1 MSKKLHLIYVVML
14 VTFVILH
21 LSASKVNAQTLAF
34 SGAEGFGR
42 FTTGAR
48 GAQNPEVYIVTN
60 LNDSG
65 PGSFRDA
72 CSKQGRF
79 IVFAISGII
88 KLSADL
94 AIPKNTT
101 IAGQT
106 APGEGIVLYG
116 RKVSFSGSDNT
127 IARYIRIRLSSG
139 NGNSKSADASG
150 IANGKDMILDHLS
163 VTWGMD
169 EVFSINWD
177 SKGNNPDNI
186 TIQNSIIGQGL
197 HRHNHSAGGLMQP
210 SEGGKI
216 SLIRN
221 LYSSNKTRNPK
232 VKGINEFV
240 NNVVYN
246 WGNYGNTYGHSES
259 GEAYIMGGDSAGE
272 SFVNIINNY
281 FISGPSTRDNW
292 ATPFNRGN
300 SNFNLYGSGNYF
312 DNNKD
317 GVLNGI
323 DLPYDIISYPTGDE
337 SSLKAVPYDYPMK
350 NPTMTA
356 EQAYYWICDHVGA
369 SYPRRDQ
376 VDKLMISDLRSVGT
390 SGIYVYTESDLP
402 LANGGV
408 GNVFSAPAPLDS
420 DEDGI
425 PDIWEDAN
433 GLNKNDKT
441 DAVKYSLSNPEYLN
455 IEVYINSLMDTP
467 PSPFI
472 IPPSNILLSSVSVE
486 TPSPQSTIT
495 IKWTDNSNDEDGF
508 VIERS
513 LDGVS
518 YSVLDNVPANTI
530 TYQDN
535 NGLPNVKYWYRIKAV
550 NTNAESAYGAAV
562 SILTAP
568 IPTAPVKTSSPT
580 PKNAYKYVELL
591 SHINTGN
598 LQLSWIGSANTT
610 TYKIFIGE
618 SADNL
623 AFISNSTT
631 INYTI
636 SASSLVKGKTYYWRV
651 DAENS
656 KGVATGDIW
665 SFRVMPDIPNGL
677 VGYWSFDDIL
687 NNGNQIT
694 DSSPYENHG
703 TLALEESANIKTEG
717 KVGSAINFAT
727 ATTNM
732 DVINIPNNDQLYLSN
747 RSFSISF
754 WMKAPAAALPNSVSE
769 YLLCKGS
776 MTKSNVTGATG
787 NRYNLEFKSK
797 QLRFAIDNDE
807 RNKDELGVDGYLFY
821 TNEWVH
827 VVLIRDFENR
837 KLKVYANGVKQGEK
851 AITSAI
857 DNIGEESAL
866 ILGNI
871 GELELLNN
879 EKGVVKAIAPAPYK
893 GLLDEFKIYNYV
905 LTDAQ
910 IQADYN
916 VDPLPI
922 QASSPKPVN
931 QGEVALMDRAE
942 LSWDGGFKTTSFKLY
957 AGTSASNLTFVTELP
972 VITKSYELTN
982 LNGNTQYFWRVDAV
996 NDEGTKTGQVWEF
1009 KTAAFPQGIVADWH
1023 LDATNGIDIIDNS
1036 IYQNNGTISNVNSY
1050 AWESGK
1056 LNNSLNLQDVAA
1068 NSAIVVPHNESLKF
1082 DKNSFSVSLWV
1093 KASTPAS
1100 TSSYILHK
1108 GTFAKNAAIGTTGK
1122 WYGVELK
1129 GDQIYFSVDD
1139 DINKSTATASSTSIL
1154 NDTWVNLVFVRNVA
1168 DKTLKIYKDGVQIAL
1183 APENSSSIANG
1194 IGGIES
1200 LYIANCYDLNA
1211 PFKGALDEVKFFNYA
1226 LSQTE
1231 ITNLSQ
1237 GTLPVKLVDFTA
1249 KIENSLV
1256 KLRWSTVSEENNDKF
1271 IVEKSSNGYDFSFL
1285 KELKGKGV
1293 SNQTTSYTAFDNA
1306 PSSGTNYYKLVQYDK
1321 DGQSQIVG
1329 LSSVSYN
1336 LITSETIRIYPNPVK
1351 QEINVAIS
1359 KNVSQA
1365 VISLISLDGKTVYER
1380 LLTPEDGIFKVNLL
1394 QKPKSGVYVLKVAC
1408 RYDTYSSKLVV
1419 D

>member
-1 MSKKLHLIYVVML
+1 MSKKILLIYVL
-14 VTFVILH
+14 VVIGF
-21 LSASKVNAQTLAF
+21 LSMNTTIAQTLAF
-34 SGAEGFGR
+34 PGAEGFGK
-42 FTTGAR
+42 FTKGAR
-48 GAQNPEVYIVTN
+48 AVASPEVYIVTN

-65 PGSFRDA
+65 AGSFRDA

-88 KLSADL
+88 KLSSDL
-94 AIPKNTT
+94 VIPKNTT

-350 NPTMTA
+350 NPAMTA

-376 VDKLMISDLRSVGT
+376 VDKLMISDLRSIGT

-402 LANGGV
+402 FANGGV
-408 GNVFSAPAPLDS
+408 GDVFSAPAPLDS
-420 DEDGI
+420 DGDGI
-425 PDIWEDAN
+425 PDAWEDAN

-455 IEVYINSLMDTP
+455 IEVYVNSLMDTP
-467 PSPFI
+467 PPAFL
-472 IPPSNILLSSVSVE
+472 IPPSNITLSSVSE
-486 TPSPQSTIT
+486 EIPSPKSTIT
-495 IKWTDNSNDEDGF
+495 IKWTDNSNDEDVF

-513 LDGVS
+513 LDGIS
-518 YSVLDNVPANTI
+518 YSFLDNVPANTT

-535 NGLPNVKYWYRIKAV
+535 NGSPNVKYWYRIKAV
-550 NTNAESAYGAAV
+550 NTNAESAYSAAV

-568 IPTAPVKTSSPT
+568 IPAAPTKTSVPS
-580 PKNAYKYVELL
+580 PKNTSKYVELL
-591 SHINTGN
+591 SHIDNGN
-598 LQLSWIGSANTT
+598 LKLSWTGSANTT
-610 TYKIFIGE
+610 TYKIYIGN

-623 AFISNSTT
+623 AFVSNLTVT
-631 INYTI
+631 NYTI
-636 SASSLVKGKTYYWRV
+636 LAASLTKGNTYYWRV

-677 VGYWSFDDIL
+677 VGYWSFDDVL
-687 NNGNQIT
+687 DNGNQIT
-694 DSSPYENHG
+694 DLSPYENHG
-703 TLALEESANIKTEG
+703 TLALEEIGNIKIAG
-717 KVGSAINFAT
+717 KVGNAIDFAT
-727 ATTNM
+727 ATTSM
-732 DVINIPNNDQLYLSN
+732 DVINIPNSDQLYLSN

-754 WMKAPAAALPNSVSE
+754 WMKAPASLLPPDNNSSA

-776 MTKSNVTGATG
+776 MTKNLTTGATG
-787 NRYNLEFKSK
+787 NRYNIEFKNK
-797 QLRFAIDNDE
+797 QLRFAIDNND
-807 RNKDELGVDGYLFY
+807 RDKDELQIDGTPFFI
-821 TNEWVH
+821 NDWVH
-827 VVLIRDFENR
+827 VAAVRDFENK
-837 KLKVYANGVKQGEK
+837 KLKIYLNGTLIKEQT
-851 AITSAI
+851 ITKAI

-866 ILGNI
+866 VLGNI
-871 GELELLNN
+871 GELEFLSTAN
-879 EKGVVKAIAPAPYK
+879 KPAPYK
-893 GLLDEFKIYNYV
+893 GMLDEFKIYNYV
-905 LTDAQ
+905 LTSAQ
-910 IQADYN
+910 IQTDYN
-916 VDPLPI
+916 VDPLPV
-922 QASSPKPVN
+922 QTSSPKPVN
-931 QGEVALMDRAE
+931 QGEVALMDKAE

-1023 LDATNGIDIIDNS
+1023 LDATSGIDIIDNS

-1050 AWESGK
+1050 VWESGK
-1056 LNNSLNLQDVAA
+1056 LNNGLNLQDVAA
-1068 NSAIVVPHNESLKF
+1068 NSAIVVPHSESIKF

-1093 KASTPAS
+1093 KALPPAVVDKS
-1100 TSSYILHK
+1100 AYILHK
-1108 GTFAKNAAIGTTGK
+1108 GTFVNDGGVTGTGR

-1129 GDQIYFSVDD
+1129 NNQIYFSVDD
-1139 DINKSTATASSTSIL
+1139 DFNKSTTSVSNTTIL
-1154 NDTWVNLVFVRNVA
+1154 NNTWVNLIFIRNVA

-1183 APENSSSIANG
+1183 ASENSSSIANG

-1200 LYIANCYDLNA
+1200 LYIANCNDLNA
-1211 PFKGALDEVKFFNYA
+1211 PFKGSLDEVKFFNYA

-1231 ITNLSQ
+1231 IINLSQ
-1237 GTLPVKLVDFTA
+1237 GTLPVSLIDFTA
-1249 KIENSLV
+1249 KVESNQV
-1256 KLRWSTVSEENNDKF
+1256 KIQWNTASEEHNEKF
-1271 IVEKSSNGYDFSFL
+1271 VIEKSTNGLDFSFM
-1285 KELKGKGV
+1285 KELRGKGS
-1293 SNQTTSYTAFDNA
+1293 SNEITSYTIFDNA
-1306 PSSGTNYYKLVQYDK
+1306 PSNGTNYYRLVQYDQ
-1321 DGQSQIVG
+1321 DGQSKIVG
-1329 LSSVSYN
+1329 LSSVNYN
-1336 LITSETIRIYPNPVK
+1336 LITSETIKIYPNPVK

-1359 KNVSQA
+1359 ESVSQA

-1394 QKPKSGVYVLKVAC
+1394 QKPKSGVYVLKVASM
-1408 RYDTYSSKLVV
+1408 YDTYSSKLVV